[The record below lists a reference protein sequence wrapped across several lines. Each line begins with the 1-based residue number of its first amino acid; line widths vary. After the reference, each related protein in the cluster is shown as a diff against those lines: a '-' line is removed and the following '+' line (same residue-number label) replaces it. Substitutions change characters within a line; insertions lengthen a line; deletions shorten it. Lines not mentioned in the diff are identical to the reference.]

1 VTFGELWQLIERN
14 RISPDLR
21 VVYYSGRFGLSDR
34 FATIFNGKEEI
45 INVPVGEMPI
55 DKVVFIWD
63 DNYEKWK
70 DKVRAASPPAG
81 TVLKRLADRGL
92 IKTNRRI
99 DALIAMSRNP
109 QRVEIYNEKS
119 EVLVDADSRE
129 ELLRQID
136 MRLRRQHG
144 LVG

>member
-45 INVPVGEMPI
+45 INVPIGELPI

-63 DNYEKWK
+63 DNYELWK
-70 DKVRAASPPAG
+70 DKVRAAAPPAG
-81 TVLKRLADRGL
+81 TILKRLADRKL

-99 DALIAMSRNP
+99 DSLIAMSRNP
-109 QRVEIYNEKS
+109 VKVEIYNEKS